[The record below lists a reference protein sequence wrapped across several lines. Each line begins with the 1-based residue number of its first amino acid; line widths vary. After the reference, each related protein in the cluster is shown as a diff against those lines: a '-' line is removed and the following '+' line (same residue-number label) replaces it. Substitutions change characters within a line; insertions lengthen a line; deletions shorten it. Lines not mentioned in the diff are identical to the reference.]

1 MTVLIAANLPIISSL
16 LMYLVSVETVKV
28 RWGEQNNAVTF
39 EQSILSEIHES
50 KTFSTAF
57 AFDSY
62 LPLYLCVNG
71 VAVSEV
77 TDSHTDKLSTVTL
90 AAHARR
96 GSANAY
102 QFHQNVRVPEACKG
116 IATGVR
122 VDWLSKGL
130 F

>member
-1 MTVLIAANLPIISSL
+1 MVAPSNLLCFYSL
-16 LMYLVSVETVKV
+16 SVSATL
-28 RWGEQNNAVTF
+28 
-39 EQSILSEIHES
+39 EQSIFSEIHES

-77 TDSHTDKLSTVTL
+77 TDSQTDRQTDKLTDKLSTVTL

-96 GSANAY
+96 GLTRGQIPLIPLLMDAY
-102 QFHQNVRVPEACKG
+102 VFCLKFREAQN
-116 IATGVR
+116 
-122 VDWLSKGL
+122 
-130 F
+130 